1 MAPPVG
7 YVAYIDEAGDD
18 GLQRIKP
25 TDANGASEWMV
36 LSCLLIKAEREAE
49 VLPWLKSL
57 LSSFK
62 QHQITHLHF
71 RQLRDDKKLQT
82 CEYIAG
88 LPVRLFSVV
97 SNKRNMKNYQNLSAA
112 KAKINL
118 TAWFYV
124 WLTRVLVERV
134 TDYCSRRTNRDYKE
148 SRPIRFEF
156 ASRGG
161 VKIGDA
167 ARYLAYLKDQD
178 EFGMLHNTYW
188 KPSWDVMDFA
198 QIQTYPAKSR
208 AGLQLA
214 DCVASAFYSA
224 LELTAEGLVK
234 TAPAKALRPRMAR
247 SRKGRIYD
255 FGLKVWPDFAPTIIQ
270 ANQREILDHY
280 RSL

>member
-1 MAPPVG
+1 MVPPTG

-18 GLQRIKP
+18 GLQRFKP
-25 TDANGASEWMV
+25 ADPTGASEWMV

-57 LSSFK
+57 IESFN

-71 RQLRDDKKLQT
+71 RQLRGDKRLQA
-82 CEYIAG
+82 CEYIAK
-88 LPVRLFSVV
+88 LPVRLFAVT
-97 SNKRNMKNYQNLSAA
+97 SNKRNMKNYHNSPAA
-112 KAKINL
+112 KAKINV

-124 WLTRVLVERV
+124 WLARVLVERV
-134 TDYCSRRTNRDYKE
+134 TDYCSRRTKKDYQE

-178 EFGMLHNTYW
+178 EFGLLYNTYW
-188 KPSWDVMDFA
+188 KPCWDVMDFA
-198 QIQTYPAKSR
+198 QINTYPAKNR

-214 DCVASAFYSA
+214 DSVASAFYSA
-224 LELTAEGLVK
+224 LELTAEGQVK
-234 TAPAKALRPRMAR
+234 PEPAKALMPRMAM
-247 SRKGRIYD
+247 SRNNRIYD
-255 FGLKVWPDFAPTIIQ
+255 FGLKVWPDFASTIIQ
-270 ANQREILDHY
+270 ANQREILDYY
-280 RSL
+280 RFR